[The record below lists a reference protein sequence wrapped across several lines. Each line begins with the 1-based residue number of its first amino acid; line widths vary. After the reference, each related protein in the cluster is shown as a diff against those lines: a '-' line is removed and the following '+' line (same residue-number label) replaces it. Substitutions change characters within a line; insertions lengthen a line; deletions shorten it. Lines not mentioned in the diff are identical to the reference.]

1 MINGDKQRPGRLTH
15 RANKNDK
22 IEENKVYTA
31 TYNLANKHLPN
42 RRLIGVS
49 IREPD
54 YFKGEL
60 ARELNPTEQL
70 FFSYKGGNINDKE
83 FEDWYIKTV
92 LGKLNPIEIY
102 QKYKGKVL
110 CCWEES
116 TEFCHRHIILKWLM
130 DCLGEDILGGEIT

>member
-1 MINGDKQRPGRLTH
+1 MTNEKEHRPGRLIRRTS
-15 RANKNDK
+15 KNDK

-42 RRLIGVS
+42 RRLVGIS

-60 ARELNPTEQL
+60 ARELNPTDQL

-83 FEDWYIKTV
+83 FEDWYRETV
-92 LGKLNPIEIY
+92 LGKLDPLEVY

-110 CCWEES
+110 CCWEDPD
-116 TEFCHRHIILKWLM
+116 EFCHRHIIIKWLM
-130 DCLGEDILGGEIT
+130 DNLGDGILGGEIT